1 LHTPKFIHSH
11 SSWLVVYA
19 GITCLGHVITRG
31 KLRAKAYDRDDRSVG
46 IFESMAEAADALR
59 AATP

>member
-1 LHTPKFIHSH
+1 
-11 SSWLVVYA
+11 VVYA

-31 KLRAKAYDRDDRSVG
+31 KLRAEAYDRDDRSVG